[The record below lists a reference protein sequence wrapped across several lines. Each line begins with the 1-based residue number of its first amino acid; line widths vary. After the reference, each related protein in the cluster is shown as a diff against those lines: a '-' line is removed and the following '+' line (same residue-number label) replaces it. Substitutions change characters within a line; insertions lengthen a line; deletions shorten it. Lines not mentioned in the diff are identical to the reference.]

1 MLSCRRTY
9 SLQVH
14 AEPTSPISDAARFRE
29 DAEDGIASETRSN
42 WRQEDDDIREIES
55 MWDTVAVDPEVQS
68 SSSILPPG
76 CSASATTSGRQHR
89 RSFGPD
95 PTAAFNDSFDLET
108 GVRSRGLDV
117 SGVSMAQSMFL
128 QSWRVNANLL
138 LTILLCRRHRDD
150 DARRFLLNAQYGR
163 HTEKFEWISFRQEP
177 VLDCLDL

>member
-1 MLSCRRTY
+1 
-9 SLQVH
+9 
-14 AEPTSPISDAARFRE
+14 
-29 DAEDGIASETRSN
+29 
-42 WRQEDDDIREIES
+42 

-95 PTAAFNDSFDLET
+95 PTVAAAAAFDDSFDLET

-117 SGVSMAQSMFL
+117 SGVSMAQSTFL

-150 DARRFLLNAQYGR
+150 DARRFLLNAQCGR
-163 HTEKFEWISFRQEP
+163 HGG
-177 VLDCLDL
+177 